1 MIERTEVPSPGD
13 GSRPI
18 PPDTP
23 HEDDKLALPGLCRS
37 YAAPIIVT
45 MDGPAGSGKSSTAML
60 LAERLGGVV
69 LHTGRHYRAVALV
82 ASRARIDLQD
92 HAAVAHFVAE
102 QRPFLDARGQ
112 LCLNGVAFTVPEL
125 EAKEVDA
132 LVGEIGRQH
141 AVRWRLITEQ
151 RNWVRATVAEGRS
164 VVIEGRDAGTRVA
177 PQARFRFFLHASVE
191 ERAARRWTQQASPD
205 PRDVYREIVRRD
217 AEDRGHGRTTLDTP
231 GIIPICT
238 ENLSM
243 FQVLEKAWRVI
254 TDTLDDSQ
262 SSQSHT
268 PDNPDHNAP

>member
-1 MIERTEVPSPGD
+1 MIDGTEVPNTSD

-18 PPDTP
+18 YPDVSADG
-23 HEDDKLALPGLCRS
+23 ELALPGLCRS
-37 YAAPIIVT
+37 YAAPLIVT
-45 MDGPAGSGKSSTAML
+45 MDGPAGSGKTSTAML

-164 VVIEGRDAGTRVA
+164 VVIEGRDAGTRIA

-205 PRDVYREIVRRD
+205 PREVYGEIVRRD
-217 AEDRGHGRTTLDTP
+217 TEDQGHGRTTVDTP

-238 ENLSM
+238 ENLST
-243 FQVLEKAWRVI
+243 FQVLERTWRVI
-254 TDTLDDSQ
+254 TDGLDDLRSG
-262 SSQSHT
+262 QSHT

>member
-1 MIERTEVPSPGD
+1 MIDRTEVPNPDD
-13 GSRPI
+13 GSRPS
-18 PPDTP
+18 PPGSVA
-23 HEDDKLALPGLCRS
+23 DDAELALPRLCRS
-37 YAAPIIVT
+37 YAAPLIVT
-45 MDGPAGSGKSSTAML
+45 IDGPAGSGKSSTAVL

-82 ASRARIDLQD
+82 ALRAWLDLQD
-92 HAAVAHFVAE
+92 HAAVSHFLAE
-102 QRPFLDARGQ
+102 QHPFIDTRGQ
-112 LCLNGVAFTVPEL
+112 LCLNGVTFPVPEL
-125 EAKEVDA
+125 ESREVDA

-151 RNWVRATVAEGRS
+151 RNWVRAIVAEGHS

-177 PQARFRFFLHASVE
+177 PQARFRFYLHASVE
-191 ERAARRWTQQASPD
+191 ERAARRWTQQVSPD

-217 AEDRGHGRTTLDTP
+217 SEDTGHGRTTLDTP

-238 ENLSM
+238 ENLST

-254 TDTLDDSQ
+254 ADTPTDSP
-262 SSQSHT
+262 SRQSHT